1 VAVQTLTAL
10 GKNDGVTAVSLLDR
24 KAPGCVAAFLSGL
37 GAVLD
42 RGLNVNLKVSA
53 RFSEPSNFSV

>member
-1 VAVQTLTAL
+1 MAVQTLTAL

-37 GAVLD
+37 GAVHD
-42 RGLNVNLKVSA
+42 RGINVNLSVSE
-53 RFSEPSNFSV
+53 RFIEPLNVSV